1 MNTNGEKQ
9 NIRVFVTKFPLGV
22 SSYYLPPTRR
32 EEIDNCKD
40 ESVRQRKY
48 YAFKLLELA
57 LNVVYSKL
65 MRDVKFEK
73 NASGKWTCDVCEFS
87 ISHCNDIVVV
97 AVSDKPV
104 GVDVELI
111 DEDRFDERLQQRIF
125 SKNEQNAAWQ
135 MSQEQRAQ
143 YANRLW
149 TAKEAIFKR
158 DEGTAFVAN
167 FIDTTVSVSETVIV
181 NDADKKYYL
190 STAGKYDAE
199 VQYHVQRVTVDKI

>member
-40 ESVRQRKY
+40 EGVRQRKY

-97 AVSDKPV
+97 AVSDRPV

-111 DEDRFDERLQQRIF
+111 DETRFDERLQQRIF
-125 SKNEQNAAWQ
+125 CKNEQNAAWQ

-143 YANRLW
+143 YANKLW

-158 DEGTAFVAN
+158 DDGTAFVAN
-167 FIDTTVSVSETVIV
+167 SIDTTVSVFETVIV

-190 STAGKYDAE
+190 STAGKYDSE
-199 VQYHVQRVTVDKI
+199 IQYHVQRVTIEKI

>member
-1 MNTNGEKQ
+1 MNTSSEKQ

-40 ESVRQRKY
+40 ENVRQRKY

-73 NASGKWTCDVCEFS
+73 NSSGKWTCDVCEFS
-87 ISHCNDIVVV
+87 ISHCNDIIAV

-111 DEDRFDERLQQRIF
+111 DYSRFDKRLQQRIF
-125 SKNEQNAAWQ
+125 GKNEQNAAWQ

-158 DEGTAFVAN
+158 DDGTAFVAN
-167 FIDTTVSVSETVIV
+167 SIDTTVSVFETVIV

-190 STAGKYDAE
+190 STAGKYDSE
-199 VQYHVQRVTVDKI
+199 IQYHVQRVTIEKI